1 MRKELLIRLGE
12 KDEAGEL
19 KVTKGI
25 VLLGDNN
32 DEYLKLH
39 QELLDIDIELSEITI
54 DELAD
59 AELSVADL
67 ISLGD
72 LVVE

>member
-1 MRKELLIRLGE
+1 LRKELLIRLGE